1 MNIPHH
7 IDDILHAN
15 GTPLIDKAL
24 VTIGVGSSAVLGFIS
39 LGEVQ
44 SLLLFLVTF
53 SMILPRA
60 LMNWDKRAEWKRRQK
75 LLREQEEKDGVRF
88 CDIKIDDDYL

>member
-1 MNIPHH
+1 MNIHH
-7 IDDILHAN
+7 LDDILRVN
-15 GTPLIDKAL
+15 GTPLLDKAL

-39 LGEVQ
+39 LGEIQ
-44 SLLLFLVTF
+44 SLLLFFVTF
-53 SMILPRA
+53 AMILPRA

-75 LLREQEEKDGVRF
+75 LLREQEAKEGVKF

>member
-1 MNIPHH
+1 MNIHH
-7 IDDILHAN
+7 LDDIFRVN

-24 VTIGVGSSAVLGFIS
+24 VTLGVGSGTVLGLLS
-39 LGEVQ
+39 LGEIQ

-53 SMILPRA
+53 AMILPRA

-75 LLREQEEKDGVRF
+75 ILRELEAKDNVKF

>member
-1 MNIPHH
+1 MNFPHH
-7 IDDILHAN
+7 LDDIIRVN

-24 VTIGVGSSAVLGFIS
+24 VTLGVGSGAVLGFIS

-53 SMILPRA
+53 AMILPRA

-75 LLREQEEKDGVRF
+75 LAREAEAKGDVKF
-88 CDIKIDDDYL
+88 CDIKTDDDYL

>member
-1 MNIPHH
+1 MNIHH
-7 IDDILHAN
+7 LDDIFRVN
-15 GTPLIDKAL
+15 GTPLLDKAL
-24 VTIGVGSSAVLGFIS
+24 VTLGVGSSAILGFIS
-39 LGEVQ
+39 LGEIQ

-75 LLREQEEKDGVRF
+75 LLREQEAKGDVKF
-88 CDIKIDDDYL
+88 CDLKIDDDYL

>member
-7 IDDILHAN
+7 LDDIFQAN
-15 GTPLIDKAL
+15 GTPLIDKGLVAL
-24 VTIGVGSSAVLGFIS
+24 GVGSGTVLGFIS

-53 SMILPRA
+53 AMILPRA
-60 LMNWDKRAEWKRRQK
+60 LMNWDKRAEFKRRQK
-75 LLREQEEKDGVRF
+75 LARQIEKEETLKF
-88 CDIKIDDDYL
+88 CDFKTEDIED

>member
-1 MNIPHH
+1 MSIHH
-7 IDDILHAN
+7 LDDIFRVN

-24 VTIGVGSSAVLGFIS
+24 VTLGVGSGTILGLLS
-39 LGEVQ
+39 LGEIQ

-53 SMILPRA
+53 AMILPRA

-75 LLREQEEKDGVRF
+75 ILRELEAKDGVKF

>member
-7 IDDILHAN
+7 LDDIFHVN
-15 GTPLIDKAL
+15 GTPLIDKGL
-24 VTIGVGSSAVLGFIS
+24 VAVGVSSSAVLGFIS
-39 LGEVQ
+39 LGEIQ

-53 SMILPRA
+53 AMILPRA

-75 LLREQEEKDGVRF
+75 LARELEAKGDVKF
-88 CDIKIDDDYL
+88 CDFKSEDLN

>member
-7 IDDILHAN
+7 LDDIFHVN
-15 GTPLIDKAL
+15 GTPLIDKGL
-24 VTIGVGSSAVLGFIS
+24 VAVGVSSSAVLGFIS
-39 LGEVQ
+39 LGEIQ

-53 SMILPRA
+53 AMILPRA

-75 LLREQEEKDGVRF
+75 LLRAQEASGDVKF

>member
-1 MNIPHH
+1 MNMHL
-7 IDDILHAN
+7 DEILRVN

-24 VTIGVGSSAVLGFIS
+24 VAIGVGSSAVLGFIT
-39 LGEVQ
+39 LEEVQ

-53 SMILPRA
+53 AMIIPRA

-75 LLREQEEKDGVRF
+75 ILRELEAKDGVKF

>member
-1 MNIPHH
+1 MNMHL
-7 IDDILHAN
+7 DEILRVN

-24 VTIGVGSSAVLGFIS
+24 VAIGVGSSAVLGFIT

-53 SMILPRA
+53 AMILPRA

-75 LLREQEEKDGVRF
+75 ILRELEAKDGVKF